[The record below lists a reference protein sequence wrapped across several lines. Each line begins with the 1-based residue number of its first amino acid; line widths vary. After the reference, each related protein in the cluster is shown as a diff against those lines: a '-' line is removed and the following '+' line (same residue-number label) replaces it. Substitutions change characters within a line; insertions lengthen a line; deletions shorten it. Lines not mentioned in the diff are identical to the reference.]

1 MIQCK
6 IITGTSFLDVE
17 KMVNRFLLLN
27 RIEKIV
33 QIVSLSDEQY
43 ISMAIYYEVRDNVTV
58 L

>member
-6 IITGTSFLDVE
+6 IISGTSFAEVE

-33 QIVSLSDEQY
+33 QIVSLSDDQY
-43 ISMAIYYEVRDNVTV
+43 LSLIHI
-58 L
+58 